1 MAKGIKLISR
11 KAVATGLLVALLL
24 QMTAMF
30 CSAALAAS
38 GPISGGSSGGG
49 GIVNGVGRLESDEL
63 IAQLKKD
70 FLGTV
75 NKDLISRIEDQQLKG
90 ETQVIITFS
99 DDSMVDAYSDSSK
112 SDRMTFTEYCRTSAA
127 SRIEKRM
134 VANQSKVLS
143 ALEEAGLIDGVKH
156 RYTNIMDA
164 AFVSTTYE
172 QLEQICDFEGVERV
186 VLSDTYEAVAA
197 VENPVDVYDT
207 GIFNSGNVD

>member
-1 MAKGIKLISR
+1 MQNLITKMAKGIKLISR

-75 NKDLISRIEDQQLKG
+75 NKDLISRIED
-90 ETQVIITFS
+90 
-99 DDSMVDAYSDSSK
+99 SS
-112 SDRMTFTEYCRTSAA
+112 
-127 SRIEKRM
+127 
-134 VANQSKVLS
+134 
-143 ALEEAGLIDGVKH
+143 
-156 RYTNIMDA
+156 
-164 AFVSTTYE
+164 
-172 QLEQICDFEGVERV
+172 
-186 VLSDTYEAVAA
+186 
-197 VENPVDVYDT
+197 
-207 GIFNSGNVD
+207 